1 MALFFQVSL
10 NTHQR
15 DDYDRG
21 REEVAMATDD
31 HLGK

>member
-1 MALFFQVSL
+1 MAVFIQVSL

-21 REEVAMATDD
+21 GEEVAMATDD